1 MTARKALGDDEILEA
16 LCVMDDEDMGEL
28 YDDESITDMD
38 AAKGVNEEDCCV
50 NESIVRTENEKK
62 DVMNV

>member
-28 YDDESITDMD
+28 CDDESITDMD
-38 AAKGVNEEDCCV
+38 ASRGVNDEDCCV
-50 NESIVRTENEKK
+50 NESIVRTKNEEE
-62 DVMNV
+62 DVMNL